1 MNIYVLD
8 GFKRIGIIESYQS
21 VIWNVQYFGAGDLE
35 LTMAATE
42 ENLSLIKVGSY
53 LVRDFDNI
61 ADGIYQ
67 NVMMVTGYNLDFDLD
82 KGWIIKVFGKG
93 LKNILSQRIIW
104 NQTNLA
110 GLTELAIRQ
119 VINENAINP
128 TDTKRKIP
136 NLILEDTNGFT
147 DTIEVQLFSEN
158 VAEWLEDICQTNGYG
173 WDIYIKNNQFVFKL
187 YKGTDRTYHQ
197 STVTPVIFSPEYD
210 NLLTSSYK
218 YDKQS
223 FKNSALIGGE
233 GEGVNQR
240 TIGIGEVSGLDRFE
254 TYIDGGSVS
263 SNGEIITVEQ
273 YNEMLRQFGQTE
285 LDKVS
290 VTQSF
295 EGDIDANGI
304 YKINKDYFLGDLVQI
319 ENDKGIKATARIT
332 EIIYAEDESGMSVV
346 PTFSEWEVE
355 R

>member
-1 MNIYVLD
+1 M
-8 GFKRIGIIESYQS
+8 
-21 VIWNVQYFGAGDLE
+21 
-35 LTMAATE
+35 
-42 ENLSLIKVGSY
+42 
-53 LVRDFDNI
+53 
-61 ADGIYQ
+61 
-67 NVMMVTGYNLDFDLD
+67 
-82 KGWIIKVFGKG
+82 
-93 LKNILSQRIIW
+93 
-104 NQTNLA
+104 
-110 GLTELAIRQ
+110 
-119 VINENAINP
+119 
-128 TDTKRKIP
+128 
-136 NLILEDTNGFT
+136 
-147 DTIEVQLFSEN
+147 
-158 VAEWLEDICQTNGYG
+158 
-173 WDIYIKNNQFVFKL
+173 
-187 YKGTDRTYHQ
+187 
-197 STVTPVIFSPEYD
+197 
-210 NLLTSSYK
+210 
-218 YDKQS
+218 
-223 FKNSALIGGE
+223 IGGE